1 MKSGII
7 TIFFIVSGLFFL
19 NGCGE
24 SEYNKI
30 TTSPDISQEV
40 SLNES
45 ITTYNENWQKM
56 LLNAHG
62 NILSTNQTTGET
74 ITKTLVSDEEGRT
87 DSFDL
92 SITIVELID
101 GTYSADGDIVILH
114 DLTIDEQIG
123 LYSFIN
129 ILLTYE
135 EETDV
140 NGIPLGV
147 LTRTYSLSG
156 DSPVTSSGESAHSFN
171 ITIKREGYN
180 NYTCLLEITDH
191 GKNRLIE
198 IDVNLLRVGG
208 NGPEILYPG
217 DDIDE

>member
-74 ITKTLVSDEEGRT
+74 ITKALVNDEDGKT
-87 DSFDL
+87 DSFNL
-92 SITIVELID
+92 SITLVELID
-101 GTYSADGDIVILH
+101 GSYSADGDIDIRQ
-114 DLTIDEQIG
+114 DMTIDTQWG

-129 ILLTYE
+129 IPLTIE
-135 EETDV
+135 EETDE
-140 NGIPLGV
+140 NGLPLGV

-156 DSPVTSSGESAHSFN
+156 DSPVTASGESAHSFN
-171 ITIKREGYN
+171 ITIKREGHNDYS
-180 NYTCLLEITDH
+180 CRLEITDH

>member
-7 TIFFIVSGLFFL
+7 TIIFIVSGLFFL

-24 SEYNKI
+24 SEYNKV
-30 TTSPDISQEV
+30 TASPDISQEV
-40 SLNES
+40 ALNEA

-62 NILSTNQTTGET
+62 TILSTNQTTGET

-171 ITIKREGYN
+171 ITIKREGHN
-180 NYTCLLEITDH
+180 NYICLLEITDH